1 MDKTVIK
8 KIRFNERK
16 IKRIEK
22 AAFSEG
28 LNFSDYLRLHM
39 RKSIPQHQELREFIS
54 NITKEINQI
63 GKMINQIAIY
73 SNQGIMNGEDK
84 TQLFRHLKEVAMKL
98 DEAMEFYL

>member
-1 MDKTVIK
+1 
-8 KIRFNERK
+8 
-16 IKRIEK
+16 
-22 AAFSEG
+22 
-28 LNFSDYLRLHM
+28 M

-73 SNQGIMNGEDK
+73 SNQEIMNSDDK
-84 TQLFRHLKEVAMKL
+84 IRLFGYLREVALKL

>member
-1 MDKTVIK
+1 MEKTIIK
-8 KIRFNERK
+8 KIRFSERE

-39 RKSIPQHQELREFIS
+39 RKNMPQHQELREFIS

-73 SNQGIMNGEDK
+73 SNQGIMNSDDK
-84 TQLFRHLKEVAMKL
+84 IRLFGYLREIALKL
-98 DEAMEFYL
+98 DETLRV